1 MNGVCLMSRAPGL
14 SLLLLL
20 LVPLSQAG
28 CSWMQPRNWG
38 TLPDAMNIFGTSGGT
53 LSVTSTADAE
63 ETLQGQFQ
71 SGIYSSGDP
80 NSATMILYDGPADNP
95 AAAVTIRM
103 FWSPDAGRTPID
115 ATATNA
121 TIQYIIFDGNGIG
134 IAIYS
139 GAGYFYP
146 NSSVG
151 NDKFT
156 GSVWQSSLRLTDKSE
171 GYEDKLGQA
180 QLKGKFTV
188 NRDDLAIDEALHKL
202 NVQVRERL
210 GRTRLVHEAM
220 PTVRTAR
227 IDRE

>member
-1 MNGVCLMSRAPGL
+1 MSRAFRIA
-14 SLLLLL
+14 LLLLPVL
-20 LVPLSQAG
+20 LSQAG

-38 TLPDAMNIFGTSGGT
+38 TLPDAMNIFGSSGGT
-53 LSVTSTADAE
+53 LSVTSIADAE

-71 SGIYSSGDP
+71 AGIYTTGDA
-80 NSATMILYDGPADNP
+80 NSATMILYDGPPENP

-103 FWSPDAGRTPID
+103 FWNPDAGRTPID

-121 TIQYIIFDGNGIG
+121 TIQYILFDTAGKE

-151 NDKFT
+151 DDKFT
-156 GSVWQSSLRLTDKSE
+156 GSVWQSSLRLADKSE
-171 GYEDKLGQA
+171 GFEDKLGQA

-188 NRDDLAIDEALHKL
+188 NRDDLGIDEALHKL

-210 GRTRLVHEAM
+210 GRTRLVMEAV
-220 PTVRTAR
+220 PTMRTAR